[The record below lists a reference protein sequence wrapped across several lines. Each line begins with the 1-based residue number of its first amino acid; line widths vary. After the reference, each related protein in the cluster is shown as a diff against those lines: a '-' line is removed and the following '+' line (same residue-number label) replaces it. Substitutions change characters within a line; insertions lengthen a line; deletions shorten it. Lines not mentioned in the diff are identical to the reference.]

1 MGIAEAVPRWIG
13 VLRRKSSSKPV
24 SCATLADR
32 IVSRRSF
39 GKLPRRLSRRFGVE
53 VEVALRSDPG
63 SPETV
68 AWEASAAAC
77 RFSFDPAVFD
87 HSHGRVLVERWLAS
101 LPLLMEAWTDQSA
114 RGATS
119 LALGD
124 CGTGEGLSFCDF
136 RPDARLVP
144 DPQFLGSD
152 GYRRHKV
159 AFFDDPVDWQ
169 EREPRALWR
178 GQTSG
183 WHDAEGRPVGSWRDL
198 PRVRLCRS
206 GREARDLLD
215 VGLTG
220 VAQIADPG
228 AEQDMKAEGLMA
240 ARIDWRR
247 FSAWRYQIDIDGNSN
262 AWEGFFIKLCTGS
275 PVLKFGSAFGFRQ
288 WYYDRL
294 VPWLNVVPVAA
305 DGSDLLEKLAWLKA
319 HDAAAQ
325 EIGRA
330 ARALVEAMTLERE
343 IILARPTIAAALR
356 GGT

>member
-1 MGIAEAVPRWIG
+1 MGIAHAVPRWID
-13 VLRRKSSSKPV
+13 VVRRRIAAEPV
-24 SCATLADR
+24 SCAASADR
-32 IVSRRSF
+32 IVTRRSF
-39 GKLPRRLSRRFGVE
+39 GRLPLRLSHRFGPTI
-53 VEVALRSDPG
+53 EVAFRSDPG

-68 AWEASAAAC
+68 TWEAGVAAC
-77 RFSFDPAVFD
+77 RFSFDPALFD
-87 HSHGRVLVERWLAS
+87 HPHGRVLVERWLVC
-101 LPLLMEAWTDQSA
+101 LPLLMDSHGRGA

-124 CGTGEGLSFCDF
+124 CGTGAGLSFCDF

-152 GYRRHKV
+152 GYRRQKT
-159 AFFDDPVDWQ
+159 AFFDDPLDWR
-169 EREPRALWR
+169 ERDPRAFWR

-183 WHDAEGRPVGSWRDL
+183 WHDAEGRPVGSWHDL
-198 PRVRLCRS
+198 PRVRLCRA
-206 GREARDLLD
+206 GMEARDLLD

-220 VAQIADPG
+220 VVQIADP
-228 AEQDMKAEGLMA
+228 AATRDIEAEGLMRA
-240 ARIDWRR
+240 HIDWRR

-262 AWEGFFIKLCTGS
+262 AWEGLFLKLCTGS

-305 DGSDLLEKLAWLKA
+305 DGSDLLEKLAWLRA
-319 HDAAAQ
+319 HDAAAR

-330 ARALVEAMTLERE
+330 ACSLAEAMTLERE
-343 IILARPTIAAALR
+343 MILARPTIAAALR
-356 GGT
+356 EGT